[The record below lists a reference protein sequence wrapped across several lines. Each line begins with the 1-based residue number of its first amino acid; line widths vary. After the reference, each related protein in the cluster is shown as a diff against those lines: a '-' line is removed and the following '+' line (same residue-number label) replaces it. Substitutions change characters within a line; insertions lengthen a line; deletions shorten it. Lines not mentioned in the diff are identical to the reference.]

1 MKRLLGTIL
10 ALSILAMAAAQSE
23 VQFEIQVEPIMAI
36 ALSDAANDVVISYAL
51 SGDDFV
57 TMDATSFELRYITN
71 KVAENASIQQENCEY
86 DGGVDGDIS
95 CDDPLKAEMG
105 QFLPAYI
112 TIAAGG
118 WDNDGLYEVAA
129 FADALKL
136 QVTTAEQCGTT
147 AFANAF
153 AAPDLDGKW
162 NGYEIVRPPES
173 EKAGEVVKEYG
184 PVGFSDAQVAWAKP
198 HIGSSQAAGGFE
210 IAFDGVTSYLI
221 GNPDPDDD
229 DAGSLI
235 RGAVCGEVA
244 GQGWDITLE
253 PVRVGETILPAGDT
267 PVAVQITIH
276 DDL

>member
-10 ALSILAMAAAQSE
+10 ALSILGMAAAQSE
-23 VQFEIQVEPIMAI
+23 VKFEVNVEGITAI
-36 ALSDAANDVVISYAL
+36 ALGTASTEDVHISYTL
-51 SGDDFV
+51 SGENFV
-57 TMDATSFELRYITN
+57 TMSETSFELRYITN
-71 KVAENASIQQENCEY
+71 KVAANATIEQDNCEF
-86 DGGVDGDIS
+86 DGDLVGDIR

-118 WDNDGLYEVAA
+118 WDDDDGLYEVAA

-136 QVTTAEQCGTT
+136 QVTTAAEQCGTT

-153 AAPDLDGKW
+153 AAPILDGKW
-162 NGYEIVRPPES
+162 NGYTIERDDENGGDKIYPA
-173 EKAGEVVKEYG
+173 K
-184 PVGFSDAQVAWAKP
+184 GFSDAQVAWAEP
-198 HIGSSQAAGGFE
+198 HIGSSQAAADGFE

-221 GNPDPDDD
+221 GNPDPDNAD
-229 DAGSLI
+229 SLI

-253 PVRVGETILPAGDT
+253 PVRGENKILPAGT
-267 PVAVQITIH
+267 TAVAVQITIN
-276 DDL
+276 DLDEL